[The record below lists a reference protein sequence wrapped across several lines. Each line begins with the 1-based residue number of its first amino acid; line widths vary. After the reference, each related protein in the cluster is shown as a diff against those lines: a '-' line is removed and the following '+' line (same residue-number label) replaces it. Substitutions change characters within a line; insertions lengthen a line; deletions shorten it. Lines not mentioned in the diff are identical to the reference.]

1 MQKIVF
7 STLFTLLG
15 LFASALTVTNCQ
27 PGELQRH
34 IRNCNITQ
42 LQVSGSIDARDF
54 RFIADSLRH
63 LTALD
68 LSNATIE
75 AFSGK
80 ALFAN
85 VEEYAAGEVPC
96 LSLASMLELT
106 NFVLPHTATRL
117 GDGCF
122 SGCTHLKYVDLF
134 ENLTHIG
141 DYAFSGCEQL
151 ETLLVPESLSSI
163 GDGAFS
169 NCPSLESIETIPEL
183 PGQTS
188 SGTASA
194 LHIGYRAFA
203 NCPSLKIVVPGK
215 ELNGLDAEAFAATG
229 LEGLNLKNQLSL
241 TTLPDWVFS
250 ESELSELTLPS
261 NLQSIGD
268 GALMGDDGITTLTL
282 PATVNYIGS
291 YAMAYMTGLKQLES
305 KPTKVPELGDSV
317 WYGVEQ
323 STVKLNVSPQ
333 SLADYRAAAQ
343 WCNFLMTSLQR
354 GDVNADGLVD
364 IADVNIIIN
373 IMLGKDSADNYDGR
387 AYLTEGDTDVDI
399 ADVNASINLM
409 LGRRRAM
416 RLAALAAEQA
426 QQ

>member
-7 STLFTLLG
+7 ATLFTLMG
-15 LFASALTVTNCQ
+15 LFASALTVTKCQ
-27 PGELQRH
+27 PGQLQRLV
-34 IRNCNITQ
+34 RDCNITQ
-42 LQVSGSIDARDF
+42 LQVNGHIDARDF
-54 RFIADSLRH
+54 RFIADSLRQ

-68 LSNATIE
+68 LSGATID

-106 NFVLPHTATRL
+106 NFALPYNATRL

-122 SGCTHLKYVDLF
+122 SGCKKLKYIQMVDC
-134 ENLTHIG
+134 LTHIG

-151 ETLLVPESLSSI
+151 ETLLVPESLASI

-169 NCPSLESIETIPEL
+169 NCASLVSIETMPEL
-183 PGQTS
+183 PGHTS

-203 NCPSLKIVVPGK
+203 NCPLLEMIVPGK
-215 ELNGLDAEAFAATG
+215 ELSGLDAEAFAATG
-229 LEGLNLKNQLSL
+229 LEGLNLQNQVSL
-241 TTLPDWVFS
+241 TALPDWVFS
-250 ESELSELTLPS
+250 DSELSELTLPS

-291 YAMAYMTGLKQLES
+291 YAMAYMTGLKQLNS

-333 SLADYRAAAQ
+333 SLNDYRAAAQ
-343 WCNFLMTSLQR
+343 WCNFIMTSLQR

-364 IADVNIIIN
+364 IADVNIVIN
-373 IMLGKDSADNYDGR
+373 CMLGKDSADNYDGR
-387 AYLTEGDTDVDI
+387 AYLTEGDTVVDI

-409 LGRRRAM
+409 LGRIRAM
-416 RLAALAAEQA
+416 RLAAEQA
-426 QQ
+426 NH